1 MLEHGY
7 RCAGVPLHYETESHV
22 GYQYPHEFATEFS
35 LAENAE
41 LLGRVKRAEQ
51 ECDDW
56 KMDVAARDKKVEA
69 VQAKY
74 ETAMVDLCTAI
85 QRAEA
90 AEAEVVRLREQKDG
104 AYAERDN
111 LVCALSKL
119 FPASLERHPDS
130 DTTWEDDWRWI
141 VFIDLP
147 VRTYLTYGDQRNG
160 PGPHFK
166 DEVKQ
171 ATWHIH
177 DSELAM
183 FDHLPRFTGRVWDG
197 HTTPEKY
204 LRLSALNPGAAKEAK
219 RG

>member
-1 MLEHGY
+1 MQLDITAGRKAEEAMSGEREAVEARAEQWMLEHGY

-56 KMDVAARDKKVEA
+56 KMDVASRDKKVEA

-90 AEAEVVRLREQKDG
+90 AEAEVVKLKGLLKRALGYSHMRLSQLGE
-104 AYAERDN
+104 EI
-111 LVCALSKL
+111 
-119 FPASLERHPDS
+119 E
-130 DTTWEDDWRWI
+130 
-141 VFIDLP
+141 
-147 VRTYLTYGDQRNG
+147 
-160 PGPHFK
+160 
-166 DEVKQ
+166 
-171 ATWHIH
+171 
-177 DSELAM
+177 
-183 FDHLPRFTGRVWDG
+183 
-197 HTTPEKY
+197 
-204 LRLSALNPGAAKEAK
+204 SALNPGAAKE
-219 RG
+219 GL